1 LGFFFGGGFLAEIYF
16 VEPENTDFLQSLSQD
31 PIINA
36 TKIKRIEIDPSL
48 RRWTLHMHGQMPG
61 TQEFWDDIAT
71 RIIAAIPEVDVVEFA
86 WEQVSVEEAYMEQ
99 VLKGFTPQP
108 VQYSTGSGG
117 ASKGEKPARRSSRRK
132 VMQESINGTTRPIKD
147 IQEEERGVTIA
158 GEVVAVE
165 TRQTRSGS
173 TLVTFSLYDGTDTIN
188 CKVFVDE
195 GEELPIKRGA
205 WYKVQGGVQYQSF
218 DNQLSLMVQTIAA
231 IDPPPPLQDNAP
243 HKRVELHLHTKMSG
257 LDGIIDVTDA
267 VAMAASLGHSAV
279 AITDHGVI
287 QAFPDAYW
295 AGKKHNVKILYGVE
309 GYLVNE
315 EKGRSYHVILL
326 AKNRT
331 GLKNVYRLISL
342 SHMQYFYRRPRI
354 PRQELVKYRDGLLV
368 GSACEAGEV
377 YQAVL
382 RRDPRVREIAAF
394 YDYLEIQ
401 PLGNNAFLIGTEFV
415 KTKEDLIN
423 LNKQILQLGKELG
436 KPVVATGDVHFLRP
450 KDDLYRSILLAGHG
464 FEDAERQAPL
474 FFRTTEEMLQEFDYL
489 TPEERHQVVVVNS
502 QWVADQCEQ
511 LTPVPQG
518 LHPPKID
525 RAEEMLREMTYENAR
540 KLYGEPLP
548 DIVAVRLERELN
560 SIIGNGYAPLYW
572 IAHKLVKKSL
582 DDGFLVGSRGSVGS
596 SLVATMCAITEVNP
610 LPPHYVCPK
619 CQWSEFPGA
628 REYATGPDLPD
639 RQCPNCGTKACKLGF
654 DIPFEVFMG
663 FHGDKVP
670 DIDLN
675 FSGEYQASVHR
686 YTEELFGRDHVF
698 RAGTI
703 GTLAE
708 KTAFGFVM
716 KYLEQI
722 GETRRSAEINRLVS
736 KITGVRRTT
745 GQHPGG
751 MMVVPA
757 DMEIYDF
764 TPIQYPAND
773 GSSGIIT
780 THFDYHAIHDSLV
793 KLDILGHDDPTM
805 LRMLEDLTGVN
816 VQEIPL
822 DDPATMSLFSSLE
835 ALGVTEE
842 QIGTPVGTLG
852 IPEFGTPFVR
862 QMLIETRPKTFGDLV
877 RISGLS
883 HGTNVWNNN
892 AQELIREGITD
903 LSNVIACRDDI
914 MVYLIQQGMK
924 AGDAFRI
931 MEQVRKGKGL
941 TEADVSLMKEHGVPD
956 WYIESCNKISYMFP
970 KAHAVAYVTMAF
982 RIAYFKVHYPLAY
995 YATLFSIQA
1004 GDFDAEIV
1012 AGGSSRVRAE
1022 IAAIEAKGSEATAKE
1037 RNVLTLL
1044 EIVVE
1049 AMARGVGFERVDLY
1063 RSSDRH
1069 FLIEGE
1075 KSLRPPLVSL
1085 QGVGVSA
1092 AAGIVAARADGE
1104 FLSVE
1109 DLRQRAGITKAVIE
1123 TLRLHGCLAG
1133 LPETNQLTLF

>member
-1 LGFFFGGGFLAEIYF
+1 LAEIYF
-16 VEPENTDFLQSLSQD
+16 IEPENTDFLQSLSQD

-474 FFRTTEEMLQEFDYL
+474 FFRTTEEML
-489 TPEERHQVVVVNS
+489 P
-502 QWVADQCEQ
+502 
-511 LTPVPQG
+511 
-518 LHPPKID
+518 
-525 RAEEMLREMTYENAR
+525 
-540 KLYGEPLP
+540 
-548 DIVAVRLERELN
+548 
-560 SIIGNGYAPLYW
+560 
-572 IAHKLVKKSL
+572 
-582 DDGFLVGSRGSVGS
+582 
-596 SLVATMCAITEVNP
+596 
-610 LPPHYVCPK
+610 
-619 CQWSEFPGA
+619 
-628 REYATGPDLPD
+628 
-639 RQCPNCGTKACKLGF
+639 
-654 DIPFEVFMG
+654 
-663 FHGDKVP
+663 
-670 DIDLN
+670 
-675 FSGEYQASVHR
+675 
-686 YTEELFGRDHVF
+686 
-698 RAGTI
+698 
-703 GTLAE
+703 
-708 KTAFGFVM
+708 
-716 KYLEQI
+716 
-722 GETRRSAEINRLVS
+722 
-736 KITGVRRTT
+736 
-745 GQHPGG
+745 
-751 MMVVPA
+751 
-757 DMEIYDF
+757 
-764 TPIQYPAND
+764 
-773 GSSGIIT
+773 
-780 THFDYHAIHDSLV
+780 
-793 KLDILGHDDPTM
+793 
-805 LRMLEDLTGVN
+805 
-816 VQEIPL
+816 
-822 DDPATMSLFSSLE
+822 
-835 ALGVTEE
+835 
-842 QIGTPVGTLG
+842 
-852 IPEFGTPFVR
+852 
-862 QMLIETRPKTFGDLV
+862 
-877 RISGLS
+877 
-883 HGTNVWNNN
+883 
-892 AQELIREGITD
+892 
-903 LSNVIACRDDI
+903 
-914 MVYLIQQGMK
+914 
-924 AGDAFRI
+924 
-931 MEQVRKGKGL
+931 
-941 TEADVSLMKEHGVPD
+941 
-956 WYIESCNKISYMFP
+956 
-970 KAHAVAYVTMAF
+970 
-982 RIAYFKVHYPLAY
+982 
-995 YATLFSIQA
+995 
-1004 GDFDAEIV
+1004 
-1012 AGGSSRVRAE
+1012 
-1022 IAAIEAKGSEATAKE
+1022 
-1037 RNVLTLL
+1037 
-1044 EIVVE
+1044 
-1049 AMARGVGFERVDLY
+1049 
-1063 RSSDRH
+1063 
-1069 FLIEGE
+1069 
-1075 KSLRPPLVSL
+1075 
-1085 QGVGVSA
+1085 
-1092 AAGIVAARADGE
+1092 
-1104 FLSVE
+1104 
-1109 DLRQRAGITKAVIE
+1109 
-1123 TLRLHGCLAG
+1123 
-1133 LPETNQLTLF
+1133 

>member
-1 LGFFFGGGFLAEIYF
+1 MIFTEASFWLA
-16 VEPENTDFLQSLSQD
+16 
-31 PIINA
+31 
-36 TKIKRIEIDPSL
+36 
-48 RRWTLHMHGQMPG
+48 
-61 TQEFWDDIAT
+61 
-71 RIIAAIPEVDVVEFA
+71 
-86 WEQVSVEEAYMEQ
+86 
-99 VLKGFTPQP
+99 
-108 VQYSTGSGG
+108 TGSKTP
-117 ASKGEKPARRSSRRK
+117 KGR
-132 VMQESINGTTRPIKD
+132 
-147 IQEEERGVTIA
+147 
-158 GEVVAVE
+158 
-165 TRQTRSGS
+165 
-173 TLVTFSLYDGTDTIN
+173 
-188 CKVFVDE
+188 
-195 GEELPIKRGA
+195 LPI
-205 WYKVQGGVQYQSF
+205 
-218 DNQLSLMVQTIAA
+218 
-231 IDPPPPLQDNAP
+231 
-243 HKRVELHLHTKMSG
+243 
-257 LDGIIDVTDA
+257 
-267 VAMAASLGHSAV
+267 
-279 AITDHGVI
+279 
-287 QAFPDAYW
+287 
-295 AGKKHNVKILYGVE
+295 
-309 GYLVNE
+309 
-315 EKGRSYHVILL
+315 
-326 AKNRT
+326 
-331 GLKNVYRLISL
+331 
-342 SHMQYFYRRPRI
+342 
-354 PRQELVKYRDGLLV
+354 
-368 GSACEAGEV
+368 
-377 YQAVL
+377 
-382 RRDPRVREIAAF
+382 
-394 YDYLEIQ
+394 
-401 PLGNNAFLIGTEFV
+401 
-415 KTKEDLIN
+415 
-423 LNKQILQLGKELG
+423 
-436 KPVVATGDVHFLRP
+436 
-450 KDDLYRSILLAGHG
+450 
-464 FEDAERQAPL
+464 
-474 FFRTTEEMLQEFDYL
+474 FRTTEEMLQEFDYL

-619 CQWSEFPGA
+619 CQWSEFLGPGNML
-628 REYATGPDLPD
+628 RDQIYLT
-639 RQCPNCGTKACKLGF
+639 
-654 DIPFEVFMG
+654 
-663 FHGDKVP
+663 
-670 DIDLN
+670 
-675 FSGEYQASVHR
+675 ASVLTAYKRTWLEYPLKYSWVSTAIRCQTLISFQRKFKPPHRTPKSCLDGPRLSGGDHR
-686 YTEELFGRDHVF
+686 YP
-698 RAGTI
+698 
-703 GTLAE
+703 AE
-708 KTAFGFVM
+708 KPRGFVM

-877 RISGLS
+877 RIGGLS

-1075 KSLRPPLVSL
+1075 K
-1085 QGVGVSA
+1085 A
-1092 AAGIVAARADGE
+1092 
-1104 FLSVE
+1104 
-1109 DLRQRAGITKAVIE
+1109 
-1123 TLRLHGCLAG
+1123 
-1133 LPETNQLTLF
+1133 